1 MALPTLHIH
10 FDSRRESAP
19 VTHMTP
25 TLIDAALRRRPD
37 LEGRVNLT
45 TSWSLENIGDALATA
60 DMLVGFRMPKELI
73 RSAAPRLKSIHVIGA
88 GVEHLHPTDWLPS
101 AIVVTNNRG
110 IHRQKAAESVLLFA
124 LMLNSKI
131 PALATAQ
138 RNECWNP
145 LFATSIKGKTALF
158 IGVGEVGGIGAAEL
172 RKLGMRVLG
181 IRRSGISHPN
191 CDETYGPDQLHALLP
206 RADVVLL
213 TTPLTR
219 ETHGLIGESEFA
231 LMKPGAGFVN
241 FCRANVCD
249 YRALEDYL
257 RSGKLSGAILDVFDP
272 EPLPADSWL
281 WTVPN
286 LFITPHCLSDD
297 AEDYIPMT
305 LDLVFENAARLL
317 NGEPLRNVVDFRRGY

>member
-1 MALPTLHIH
+1 MAPTLHIH
-10 FDSRRESAP
+10 FDSRRESLP
-19 VTHMTP
+19 VTHMTR

-37 LEGRVNLT
+37 LEGRVHLT
-45 TSWSLENIGDALATA
+45 TSWSWENIGDALATA

-73 RSAAPRLKSIHVIGA
+73 RSAAPRLKNIHVIGA
-88 GVEHLHPTDWLPS
+88 GVEHLSPTDWLPP

-138 RNECWNP
+138 RNESWNP

-158 IGVGEVGGIGAAEL
+158 VGVGEVGGVGAAEL
-172 RKLGMRVLG
+172 RKLGLRVIG
-181 IRRSGISHPN
+181 IRRSGISHPS
-191 CDETYGPDQLHALLP
+191 CDETYGPDQLHTLLP
-206 RADVVLL
+206 RADFVFL

-219 ETHGLIGESEFA
+219 ETRGLIGKSEFD
-231 LMKPGAGFVN
+231 LMKTGAGFVN

-249 YRALEDYL
+249 YRALQDCL

-272 EPLPADSWL
+272 EPLPSDSSL

-297 AEDYIPMT
+297 AEEYVPMT

-317 NGEPLRNVVDFRRGY
+317 NAEPLKNVVDFRREY